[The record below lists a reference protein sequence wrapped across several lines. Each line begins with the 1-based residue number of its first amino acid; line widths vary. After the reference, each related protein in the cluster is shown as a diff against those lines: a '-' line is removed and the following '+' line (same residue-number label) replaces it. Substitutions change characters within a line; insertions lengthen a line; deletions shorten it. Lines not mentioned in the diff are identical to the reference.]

1 MTSPVIFDRRQV
13 RANRLR
19 AAADL
24 SKNSFL
30 FDWAMKNLIDRLGVV
45 RRRFPL
51 ALQIGARS
59 SPEHT
64 NALAEAAESEQV
76 IVMDHEAVV
85 ARYKGWRVAADEE
98 SLPFAPQTFDL
109 AVSPLS
115 LHTVNDLPGAL
126 IQIRRCLKPDGLF
139 LAALPGER
147 TLHELR
153 ECLMQAELET
163 SGGVSPRV
171 APFAD
176 KQQMGSL
183 MQRAGFALPV
193 VDSEIVTVTYQD
205 LRGLLADLR
214 GMGESNA
221 VAARSRA
228 FSGKKL
234 WREAGRLYR
243 EKFAE
248 SDGRL
253 PATFEIIFL
262 IGWAPHESQQKPLR
276 PGSAQKSLAEALG
289 TNEIGTGEKARP

>member
-1 MTSPVIFDRRQV
+1 
-13 RANRLR
+13 
-19 AAADL
+19 
-24 SKNSFL
+24 
-30 FDWAMKNLIDRLGVV
+30 
-45 RRRFPL
+45 
-51 ALQIGARS
+51 
-59 SPEHT
+59 
-64 NALAEAAESEQV
+64 
-76 IVMDHEAVV
+76 
-85 ARYKGWRVAADEE
+85 
-98 SLPFAPQTFDL
+98 
-109 AVSPLS
+109 
-115 LHTVNDLPGAL
+115 
-126 IQIRRCLKPDGLF
+126 
-139 LAALPGER
+139 
-147 TLHELR
+147 
-153 ECLMQAELET
+153 
-163 SGGVSPRV
+163 
-171 APFAD
+171 
-176 KQQMGSL
+176 L